1 MIDHP
6 RRRAGG
12 AETPHSVL
20 QTDVANGIAGDTDH
34 MQASNLSVGYGTHI
48 VVNDIDLDIRPGS
61 VGAIIGPNGCGKST
75 LLRALA
81 RLLKT
86 GNGAVL
92 LNGQDIARM
101 PTKLVATKVG
111 LLPQSSIAPEGIT
124 VNDLVSRGRYPYH
137 RFSGTWSAED
147 QSAVDHALQVTGM
160 TALAGRPV
168 DELSGGQRQRAWIAL
183 TLAQQTGILLLDEPT
198 TYLDVAYQL
207 EVLDLLSDLNIT
219 EGTTIV
225 MVLHDVNL
233 AARYADWIL
242 AMHEGR
248 CEALGAPSEILTEG
262 LVQQVFGIHAAMI
275 ADPVSGLPMM
285 IADRGHSL
293 QERRQRHSPHREDE
307 PR

>member
-1 MIDHP
+1 
-6 RRRAGG
+6 
-12 AETPHSVL
+12 
-20 QTDVANGIAGDTDH
+20 
-34 MQASNLSVGYGTHI
+34 
-48 VVNDIDLDIRPGS
+48 
-61 VGAIIGPNGCGKST
+61 
-75 LLRALA
+75 
-81 RLLKT
+81 
-86 GNGAVL
+86 
-92 LNGQDIARM
+92 M

-293 QERRQRHSPHREDE
+293 QERRQRHSPHREEE